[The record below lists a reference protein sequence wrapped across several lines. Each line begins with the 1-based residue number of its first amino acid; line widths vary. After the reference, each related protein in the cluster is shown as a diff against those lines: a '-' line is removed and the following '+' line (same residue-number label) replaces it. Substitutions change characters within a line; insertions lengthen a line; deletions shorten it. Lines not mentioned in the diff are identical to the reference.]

1 MVHDVSQAIITP
13 AVQEEMAR
21 IEKKWLGDPEACES
35 KNDGINSARLTFS
48 NFGGLF
54 LITGMTSGL
63 ALLISLGTFV
73 YQERDKLRAEAS
85 RTRSLLLQRL
95 RIWLECL
102 GSTTQIGEHERD
114 RDGHESNQL
123 QGDG

>member
-35 KNDGINSARLTFS
+35 KNDAINSARLTFS

-95 RIWLECL
+95 RIWLEAL
-102 GSTTQIGEHERD
+102 FS
-114 RDGHESNQL
+114 S
-123 QGDG
+123 